1 MKIEIENLDR
11 CIGRIEIKTD
21 KITGELV
28 TAMKRA
34 GAVVKGEA
42 QRLCRVGTYKGG
54 GQLRESIHTKTTH
67 TASRAETVVYT
78 NAKHAP
84 FVEFGTGP
92 LGDPKVAHTTK
103 TKWVCRIPAFAGEYG
118 EKDEGWRTMHGSP
131 PRPFLYPALERNR
144 ALIVRIIKEGMR
156 K

>member
-11 CIGRIEIKTD
+11 CIGSIGLKTD
-21 KITGELV
+21 EITNEV
-28 TAMKRA
+28 ITAMKRA
-34 GAVVKGEA
+34 GEVVKGDA
-42 QRLCRVGTYKGG
+42 RKRCPTGTYKGG
-54 GQLRESIHTKTTH
+54 GKLRESIHAKTTH
-67 TASRAETVVYT
+67 SASRAETVVFT

-118 EKDEGWRTMHGSP
+118 ADDEGWRTLHGSP
-131 PRPFLYPALERNR
+131 PHPFLYPALEENR
-144 ALIVRIIKEGMR
+144 MVILQIIKEGVR